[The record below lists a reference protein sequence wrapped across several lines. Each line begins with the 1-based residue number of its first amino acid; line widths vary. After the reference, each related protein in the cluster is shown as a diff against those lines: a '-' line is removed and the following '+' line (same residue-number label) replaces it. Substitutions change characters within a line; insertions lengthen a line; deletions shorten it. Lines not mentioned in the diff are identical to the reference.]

1 MKENDVDIALCIAM
15 FRCFNEQLYALKGV
29 HSSLLKKKFN
39 HLVKVAKQY
48 DDEIVKL
55 SKHDVEIDI
64 LYDKM
69 MDIMV
74 EIKLQIL
81 KENE

>member
-1 MKENDVDIALCIAM
+1 MNENDVDIALCIAM

-29 HSSLLKKKFN
+29 H
-39 HLVKVAKQY
+39 
-48 DDEIVKL
+48 
-55 SKHDVEIDI
+55 DVEVDI